1 MPTEAFP
8 GSRRKGENRIPYL
21 VEDPVAMGCVV
32 NQLVAK
38 YEADDK
44 VEQQYYSKVV
54 AI

>member
-1 MPTEAFP
+1 
-8 GSRRKGENRIPYL
+8 
-21 VEDPVAMGCVV
+21 V